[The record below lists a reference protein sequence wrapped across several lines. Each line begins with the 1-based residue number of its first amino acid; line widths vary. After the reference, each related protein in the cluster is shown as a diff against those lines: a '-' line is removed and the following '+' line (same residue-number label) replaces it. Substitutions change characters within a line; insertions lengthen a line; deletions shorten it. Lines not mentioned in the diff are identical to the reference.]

1 MKYIILGWAKG
12 ANMPSPIGDTTSVDR
27 TIVFQHPDDAKDW
40 LEKHI
45 LNTTYWTLKHYD
57 YYLLPIDSTIIDN
70 NYYPFG
76 LKQYKLPEVGG
87 WS

>member
-12 ANMPSPIGDTTSVDR
+12 ASMPSPIGDNTGESR
-27 TIVFQHPDDAKDW
+27 TMVFQYPKDAQDW

-45 LNTTYWTLKHYD
+45 LNTTYWTLKYYD
-57 YYLLPIDSTIIDN
+57 YYLLPIDSTITTTL
-70 NYYPFG
+70 G
-76 LKQYKLPEVGG
+76 LKQYKIPEVGG